1 MGMFF
6 FNKQRYKP
14 VYKKFITLRTNV
26 LNNKKIFNFKRKKWK
41 IFLFHLRR
49 KSRRYRRK
57 PYSIFKFHVP
67 WLRGS
72 GNSFKKQYRSN
83 FQNKKRLNIFYGGFL
98 KKQLKPF
105 LKSKQKKLYNFSIIK
120 LFEKRLDS
128 VLFRSYFTI
137 SLKNSGQLISHGVF
151 RVNGKVVTKKS
162 YLLNEGDI
170 ISVTPKY
177 HRIIYKNL
185 KRLSYENRLDFIL
198 RHTHFCSTKREAK
211 WYVKAGIIMVNNKLV
226 KKVGRCLKKG
236 DVISINPRRHNDL
249 GKKFKKIRNRIVW
262 YNFRCL
268 WPIPPSY
275 LLIKYKTMQI
285 VFGEKKI
292 F

>member
-83 FQNKKRLNIFYGGFL
+83 FQNK
-98 KKQLKPF
+98 
-105 LKSKQKKLYNFSIIK
+105 
-120 LFEKRLDS
+120 KRLDS

-249 GKKFKKIRNRIVW
+249 GK
-262 YNFRCL
+262 
-268 WPIPPSY
+268 
-275 LLIKYKTMQI
+275 
-285 VFGEKKI
+285 
-292 F
+292 

>member
-83 FQNKKRLNIFYGGFL
+83 FQNKKR
-98 KKQLKPF
+98 
-105 LKSKQKKLYNFSIIK
+105 QKKLYKFSNKK

-128 VLFRSYFTI
+128 VLFRSY
-137 SLKNSGQLISHGVF
+137 
-151 RVNGKVVTKKS
+151 
-162 YLLNEGDI
+162 
-170 ISVTPKY
+170 
-177 HRIIYKNL
+177 
-185 KRLSYENRLDFIL
+185 
-198 RHTHFCSTKREAK
+198 
-211 WYVKAGIIMVNNKLV
+211 
-226 KKVGRCLKKG
+226 
-236 DVISINPRRHNDL
+236 
-249 GKKFKKIRNRIVW
+249 
-262 YNFRCL
+262 
-268 WPIPPSY
+268 
-275 LLIKYKTMQI
+275 
-285 VFGEKKI
+285 
-292 F
+292 